1 MADGLLLLHAFPL
14 DGSMWKPQV
23 EFLKGELP
31 ILAPNLPGFGG
42 TPLAGPVLTMDAAA
56 RFALDQMDAADI
68 RRAVVCGLSMGGY
81 VALALWKQ
89 APERVLGLVLANTR
103 AGADGDAAAANRR
116 ALAERLLREG
126 NGFLAENPP
135 PLLSPAAPP
144 ELWERV
150 KATIRAQPPQAIAAA
165 ALGMAERPDRTP
177 DLRHVQVPTLALTSQ
192 DDTLIP
198 PEETR
203 ALGAAIAGA
212 TIEVL
217 PYGGHLSSLERPD
230 EFSRLLRDHLRAS
243 HAIA

>member
-14 DGSMWKPQV
+14 DGSMWEPQIR
-23 EFLKGELP
+23 FLDGELP
-31 ILAPNLPGFGG
+31 ILAPSLPGFGG
-42 TPLAGPVLTMDAAA
+42 SPPAGPVLTMDEAA
-56 RFALDQMDAADI
+56 RFALKQMDAADM

-81 VALALWKQ
+81 VALALWKL

-103 AGADGDAAAANRR
+103 AGADSEQGAAGRR
-116 ALAERLLREG
+116 TLADRLLREG
-126 NGFLAENPP
+126 NGFLADNPP

-144 ELWERV
+144 ALWERV
-150 KATIRAQPPQAIAAA
+150 KATIRAQPPEAIAAA
-165 ALGMAERPDRTP
+165 ALGMAERPDRTA

-217 PYGGHLSSLERPD
+217 PYGGHLSNLEQPD
-230 EFSRLLRDHLRAS
+230 EFSRLLRDHLRTS
-243 HAIA
+243 GAIA